1 MKHAHAPR
9 GPIKAKPINAATLQ
23 GVKCTAKSSRT
34 GKPCQKPPIKGATVC
49 RVHGGAAPQV
59 KRAAERRLEELRPD
73 AIRYYDW
80 LLNQEEYPSAGLG
93 AANAVM
99 DRVDGRPTE
108 RIELSTNVGAKLDAA
123 RQAALQRNTRKD

>member
-1 MKHAHAPR
+1 M
-9 GPIKAKPINAATLQ
+9 
-23 GVKCTAKSSRT
+23 
-34 GKPCQKPPIKGATVC
+34 C